1 MVSTLPTRGEM
12 ERSLSQSLQAF
23 YRQQLSCRVGKIS
36 CHILDNKV
44 AISIESPITSI
55 EKLLDSSED
64 RQFLRDRID
73 SIVKSE
79 VMQSIKQNLGVEA
92 IDLTIDTTIEN
103 NFTGIL
109 AFLCEKPPMRN
120 PKRGHS

>member
-1 MVSTLPTRGEM
+1 MVNTIPTRGEM

-36 CHILDNKV
+36 CHILDDKV
-44 AISIESPITSI
+44 AISVENSITSI
-55 EKLLDSSED
+55 EKLLDSSDD
-64 RQFLRDRID
+64 RRFLRDRID

-79 VMQSIKQNLGVEA
+79 VMQKIKQNLGVEA
-92 IDLTIDTTIEN
+92 IDLTINTTLEN

-109 AFLCEKPPMRN
+109 AFLREKPSMRY
-120 PKRGHS
+120 PKRGSS